1 MILQNNFCFFIFI
14 SLFLCIFALTM
25 SQLKVNIYSQGDM
38 LPAMTCRNFFH
49 SADLFH
55 LCEVTPRLRPY
66 MVVVEEDND
75 LDSDPPRV
83 VAHMLA
89 MLRYRS
95 SWFPPYLY
103 MHCRV
108 YGEGEYEQQDTDEQI
123 TKDELFAMMLEALTQ
138 KLQRWVLYIEVSN
151 LSSKMFGYKRFRQLK
166 YFPVHWMNIHNSLH
180 SHAPEERLTDKMLQ
194 QIARSKELGAKGK
207 EVETEEELRQFMRLL
222 KRHHWLKPK
231 RYIPD
236 ERLFRGLKEGDNA
249 RLFLT
254 KYKGKV
260 IGCCACTYSGTD
272 AYLWYSAFRRKSY
285 HRLHPDVTTVWY
297 ALRHAY
303 EHHYEHMRFMDVG
316 LPFRRNSFREF
327 ILSFGGKP
335 VSSYRWFR
343 CNIGWI
349 NRLLEWIY
357 KD

>member
-1 MILQNNFCFFIFI
+1 MILQNYFSFFMQNCII
-14 SLFLCIFALTM
+14 LCIFALTM
-25 SQLKVNIYSQGDM
+25 SQLKVNIYSQGDT
-38 LPAMTCRNFFH
+38 LPEMTCRDFFH
-49 SADLFH
+49 STGLFH
-55 LCEVTPRLRPY
+55 HCEVTPRLRPY
-66 MVVVEEDND
+66 MVVVEDTEDGNH
-75 LDSDPPRV
+75 RV
-83 VAHMLA
+83 VAHLLA
-89 MLRYRS
+89 MIRYRS

-108 YGEGEYEQQDTDEQI
+108 YGEGEYAVVES
-123 TKDELFAMMLEALTQ
+123 KDELFAMMLEALTQ

-166 YFPVHWMNIHNSLH
+166 YFPVHWMKIHNSLH
-180 SHAPEERLTDKMLQ
+180 SRAPEERLTEKVRQ
-194 QIARSKELGAKGK
+194 QIARSKELGVKGK
-207 EVETEEELRQFMRLL
+207 EVESEEELRQFVRLL
-222 KRHHWLKPK
+222 KHHHWLKPK

-236 ERLFRGLKEGDNA
+236 ERLFRELKDDPDA

-254 KYKGKV
+254 KYKNKV

-285 HRLHPDVTTVWY
+285 LRLHPDVTTVWH
-297 ALRHAY
+297 ALYNAY
-303 EHHYEHMRFMDVG
+303 EHHYDHMRFMDVG
-316 LPFRRNSFREF
+316 LPFKRNSFREF

-335 VSSYRWFR
+335 VSTYRWFR